1 MKYSYFL
8 HPEGVCMS
16 YFEHFW
22 FSLKLSK
29 MLYIAS
35 CKAFIHAILPNKYI
49 TSSSNLID
57 ELKIEFDT
65 VGCNKNEY

>member
-8 HPEGVCMS
+8 HPEGACMS

-57 ELKIEFDT
+57 
-65 VGCNKNEY
+65 